1 MATPTAFS
9 LDTMN
14 SEFLRHKNKFI
25 RQCIRNNPKYIED
38 NGLRDREQRKDLNRD
53 YKLNANR
60 YGVGGGMCG

>member
-53 YKLNANR
+53 
-60 YGVGGGMCG
+60 